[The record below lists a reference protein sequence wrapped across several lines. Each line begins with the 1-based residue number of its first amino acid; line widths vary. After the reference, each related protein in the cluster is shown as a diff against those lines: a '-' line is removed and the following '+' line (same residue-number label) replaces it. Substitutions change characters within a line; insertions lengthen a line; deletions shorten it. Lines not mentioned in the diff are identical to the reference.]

1 MNRLVRQ
8 IHYWGTLLVAI
19 PLLVVA
25 ATGVLLQ
32 VKKQWSWVQPIEQKG
47 DRSFGDVDGSIVNF
61 DTMLERMRACQLAR
75 VENWGD
81 VQRIDIRPSKGI
93 AKITTKKGWEIQMN
107 MADGRVLQEAIRRSD
122 WIESMHD
129 GSFFGGDVI
138 KLGLFLPAGVVLL
151 LMWVTGLWLFWL
163 PIGVK
168 RRRAKRAEA
177 LKSAAIVFLLF
188 QFSVKSSFG
197 AESQANL
204 QRPERPPNIV
214 FILSDDLGAF
224 ELGCYGQTKIKT
236 PNIDRL
242 AREGMRFTQHYSGAP
257 VCAPARCVLMTGKH
271 LGHAQIRGNKQ
282 AKVHFPEFTEGQ
294 HPITDD
300 AVTIAEMLKKSGY
313 ATGAFGKWGLGPVG
327 STGDPNHQGFDRF
340 FGYNCQA
347 IAHSYYP
354 EYLWENDRKVIINS
368 SPKPGHSKQPIG
380 PVVAED
386 WVGERYAPDLMM
398 EQAELFISEQKDR
411 PFFLYFPCIE
421 PHVAMHP
428 PVHELDAF
436 PSEWDTKVYRGENG
450 YLPHPRPR
458 AAYAALIQRVDSYV
472 GRILDALDRHGLT
485 ENTMVVFSSDNGPTH
500 PSRQE
505 DFHIGGADPK
515 FFNSTGDLRGY
526 KGDVYE
532 GGIRVPMVARWP
544 GRIEAGSVH
553 DAPSYFADWYPTL
566 CEVARVTWTESE
578 TITVKELLDG
588 ESLLPVLEG
597 KVKKGEFQRK
607 SPMVWVFPEYTGQ
620 VAIRFGNFK
629 LIRRGLAKEIP
640 EDWEL
645 YDLAT
650 DPSESNNLT
659 NTFPDIVEKGKSI
672 LLSQADVN
680 DIFPVRMSGVGWEEN

>member
-1 MNRLVRQ
+1 MNRVVRQ

-75 VENWGD
+75 VENWDD

-138 KLGLFLPAGVVLL
+138 KLGLFLPAGLVLL
-151 LMWVTGLWLFWL
+151 LMWATGLWLFWL

-177 LKSAAIVFLLF
+177 LKSAAVVFLLL
-188 QFSVKSSFG
+188 QFSVNSSFG

-294 HPITDD
+294 YPITDD
-300 AVTIAEMLKKSGY
+300 AVTIAEMLKKNGY
-313 ATGAFGKWGLGPVG
+313 VTGAFGKWGLGPVG
-327 STGDPNHQGFDRF
+327 STGDPNRQGFDRF

-354 EYLWENDRKVIINS
+354 EYLWDNDRKVIINS
-368 SPKPGHSKQPIG
+368 SPIPGHRKQLEGI
-380 PVVAED
+380 VVAED

-398 EQAELFISEQKDR
+398 EQAELFISEQKEH

-421 PHVAMHP
+421 PHVALHP

-458 AAYAALIQRVDSYV
+458 AAYAAMVQRVDSYV
-472 GRILDALDRHGLT
+472 GRILDALDRNGLT
-485 ENTMVVFSSDNGPTH
+485 ENTLVIFSSDNGPTH
-500 PSRQE
+500 PSRQN
-505 DFHIGGADPK
+505 DFHVGGADPK
-515 FFNSTGDLRGY
+515 FFDSTGGLRGY

-532 GGIRVPMVARWP
+532 GGIRVPMIARWT
-544 GRIEAGSVH
+544 GRIPAGSEH
-553 DAPSYFADWYPTL
+553 DAPSYFPDWFPTL
-566 CEVARVTWTESE
+566 CEVAGVTWTESE
-578 TITVKELLDG
+578 TRTVKELLDG

-597 KVKKGEFQRK
+597 KLEKGEFQRK

-620 VAIRFGNFK
+620 VAVRFGNFK
-629 LIRRGLAKEIP
+629 LIRRGLAKEKL
-640 EDWEL
+640 EEWEL
-645 YDLAT
+645 YDLTT
-650 DPSESNNLT
+650 DPSESNNLAS
-659 NTFPDIVEKGKSI
+659 TFPDIVEKGKSI
-672 LLSQADVN
+672 LFSQADAN
-680 DIFPVRMSGVGWEEN
+680 DIFPVRMSGIGWEEN